1 MKKIIFLLMVIVFSF
16 AKESSVDT
24 QINQIISKVAKDSP
38 NYSLDVA
45 LANKIKELK
54 FNKVTVNLDINN
66 QYDYLKSFYRLI
78 KLEIELNDLPRK
90 INEINDKLSIL
101 QNLTD
106 PTSKLQYLYYEKL
119 LQIYNKTFKYLTE
132 NMGKMEKSLQKRI
145 YSVKFDTKQAK
156 VNIQYWRKLL
166 LQKQKEFEKLN
177 IDLQKWQV
185 LNNEEN
191 IQNVKRLIKINLE
204 KQKEIY
210 KHLFDNQLIIWFS
223 DLKNKNKNAFKDDDD
238 LLKYSKHIGKEFYNA
253 VNQIITDFEN
263 YTFGTKALV
272 YGAKKEA
279 ELTLHKIISL
289 LNYPLFNVGN
299 RIITPLNFALFVL
312 ILIFGWFIGKYYK
325 HIIYKLRHSKNISY
339 ATATLLANMGY
350 YTILTLSFLI
360 ALKVV
365 GLDLSSLAI
374 IAGALSVGIG
384 FGLQNVVSNFVSGII
399 LMFERSIKVGDY
411 IQIDQDTRGEVV
423 DISMRS
429 TVIRT
434 NDNINLII
442 PNQSFIQNNVINWTL
457 GDDIVRF
464 RVPFGVAYGSDV
476 DEVEKVVL
484 NALKNSN
491 LHYIKKYKDR
501 NVEPHIVFLELGDS
515 SLNFELFIWVRG
527 EYARRPRRTRSEFL
541 KMIYK
546 ALNEAGISIPF
557 PQQDLHIKE
566 SVPFEIKIKKD

>member
-1 MKKIIFLLMVIVFSF
+1 MKKIIFLLMVIMFSF
-16 AKESSVDT
+16 AKDSSVDT
-24 QINQIISKVAKDSP
+24 QINQIISKVAKNSP

-54 FNKVTVNLDINN
+54 FNKSVINLDFKN
-66 QYDYLKSFYRLI
+66 QYDYLKSFYNLI
-78 KLEIELNDLPRK
+78 ELQIELNDLPRK

-145 YSVKFDTKQAK
+145 FSVKFDTKQAK
-156 VNIQYWRKLL
+156 VNIQYWRKFL

-204 KQKEIY
+204 KQREIY

-238 LLKYSKHIGKEFYNA
+238 LLKYSKHSGKEFYNA

-289 LNYPLFNVGN
+289 FNYPLFNVGN